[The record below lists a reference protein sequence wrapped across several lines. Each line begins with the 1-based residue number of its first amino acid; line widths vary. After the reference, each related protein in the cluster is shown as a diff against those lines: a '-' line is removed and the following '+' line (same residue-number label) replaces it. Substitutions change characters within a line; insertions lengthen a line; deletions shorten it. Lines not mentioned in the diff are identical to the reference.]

1 MIRAERREGL
11 ILEWVKWSTMHRQM
25 YANVSPIW
33 DLVKEGIR
41 VVGENSIEMRPK
53 R

>member
-25 YANVSPIW
+25 YANVSP
-33 DLVKEGIR
+33 DLGS
-41 VVGENSIEMRPK
+41 GQ
-53 R
+53 